1 MRLLVRIPATYGDE
15 SALIVDVAQ
24 NPMAVS
30 LLCHVGLKRCEIL
43 WFSIECIDGAK
54 WLILSNGAD

>member
-1 MRLLVRIPATYGDE
+1 
-15 SALIVDVAQ
+15 
-24 NPMAVS
+24 MAVS